1 MSSLI
6 LIRPTVWPQY
16 TNVTVMSDRTGQDND
31 DTDIAILLDCL
42 SFRPSVRLRTLI
54 CCVKTTEPI
63 IKKPM
68 LLGSLGILVFSHAKG
83 LGEIAMGLP
92 NSLLCLGSS
101 TREQYSYRGRPIG
114 SRM

>member
-1 MSSLI
+1 
-6 LIRPTVWPQY
+6 
-16 TNVTVMSDRTGQDND
+16 MSDRTGQDND